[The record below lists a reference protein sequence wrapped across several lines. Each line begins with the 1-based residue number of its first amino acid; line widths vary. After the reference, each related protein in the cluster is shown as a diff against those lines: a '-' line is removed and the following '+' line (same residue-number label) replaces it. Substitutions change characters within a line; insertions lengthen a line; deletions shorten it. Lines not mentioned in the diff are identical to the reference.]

1 MIDLEHLQTQWNEN
15 SRLQKKNKK
24 FMKMKTIKII
34 DKARMLQMCNDLSW
48 LFINDKKLDMH
59 VMNDDVQTACMNW
72 IIDWMLSTFSLVN
85 VYQELVQNC
94 FKLQAIMQILLSSE
108 LIDKLTLIMSFFLE
122 MTLIVKQVSVSSF
135 WVFLL

>member
-1 MIDLEHLQTQWNEN
+1 
-15 SRLQKKNKK
+15 
-24 FMKMKTIKII
+24 MKIKII
-34 DKARMLQMCNDLSW
+34 KIVDKARMLQVCNNLSW

-59 VMNDDVQTACMNW
+59 FMNDNVQTACMNW

-94 FKLQAIMQILLSSE
+94 LKLQAIMQILLSFE
-108 LIDKLTLIMSFFLE
+108 LIDKSTLIMLFFFK
-122 MTLIVKQVSVSSF
+122 MTLIMKWVSVSSL